1 MLHRAL
7 GRHDHDGEGRPS
19 GAIGRADRRGSHN
32 RAGDHGLQPRPP
44 RATLAPGAGG
54 RRLLQRCPRAHTM
67 SDASVRGSQVD
78 RPRSVRRDHH
88 GGGGRSR
95 RCRLSHGGWRVA
107 SPLMEIVLL
116 RHAQPEWNL
125 GREAQVDP
133 DLTEL
138 GRQQAELAAQRLAT
152 EHFDEVLVSTATRSQ
167 ATAAPLLERSRPAV
181 IEDRVW
187 LHEIRMPASW
197 QGTPAAEV
205 GRRLRDAR
213 ERPRDAWWEGMPGG
227 ESFRDFHARVTIGL
241 SNELAERG
249 VQRTDDGL
257 WHVPD
262 QPLRMLM
269 IAHAGTNSV
278 VLGHLLGL
286 EPEPWEWERFASD
299 HASLT
304 LLRSVP
310 IAGQHI
316 FTLQSFSDTQH
327 LPPELVSG

>member
-1 MLHRAL
+1 VRLAGTITMVKAVRQGLSAGPTDAVATTAPATTVSSHARRAPL
-7 GRHDHDGEGRPS
+7 SPRVPAAVVSCKAAREHTPCLTPAFAAVRWTALAAFVGITTAAEVGL
-19 GAIGRADRRGSHN
+19 
-32 RAGDHGLQPRPP
+32 AGVVFRT
-44 RATLAPGAGG
+44 AAGG
-54 RRLLQRCPRAHTM
+54 
-67 SDASVRGSQVD
+67 
-78 RPRSVRRDHH
+78 
-88 GGGGRSR
+88 
-95 RCRLSHGGWRVA
+95 VA